1 MAILFSHVT
10 VEADKKIV
18 QFWYTG
24 IPKTLDDLRGW
35 TAFEDFIKPIKKKTE
50 VIVRVIVY
58 RYGDG
63 EECPANIY
71 EIADFEQRIKKR
83 PSFLESNCTVPYCLS
98 FKFTW
103 PEESVQD
110 KFPFIES

>member
-10 VEADKKIV
+10 VETDKKIV
-18 QFWYTG
+18 QFWYAG

-35 TAFEDFIKPIKKKTE
+35 TAFEEFIKHIQKKTE

-83 PSFLESNCTVPYCLS
+83 PSFIESNCTVPCCLS

-110 KFPFIES
+110 KVPFIES